1 MKKFGLMMI
10 GAILLFML
18 TGCRQE
24 PECFDE
30 ILYIYERIA
39 RGEST
44 IADIEQQRHNLK
56 EREKELRGPIIQGGA
71 DSNLAV
77 LSYIE
82 ETMESIRSRQN
93 LVGEQIRIM
102 GEKKEELESAALLI
116 ESIENEEIKEKFLQV
131 QLLHGER
138 YETFIRWSD
147 YYLETTREE
156 IRFYT
161 LLQEDEQNLQDL
173 ENITIELNQ
182 RAMTEG
188 QLQES
193 LSEVS
198 VRLNGAINALAR
210 ALERREV

>member
-1 MKKFGLMMI
+1 MMI
-10 GAILLFML
+10 GTILLFML

-39 RGEST
+39 DGEGA
-44 IADIEQQRHNLK
+44 IADIEQQRQELK
-56 EREKELRGPIIQGGA
+56 VRERELRGLIIEGGA

-93 LVGEQIRIM
+93 LVGEQIQLM
-102 GEKKEELESAALLI
+102 EETKEELESATLLI
-116 ESIENEEIKEKFLQV
+116 ESIENEEMRERFLQV
-131 QLLHGER
+131 QILHGER
-138 YETFIRWSD
+138 HESFAKWSD

-161 LLQEDEQNLQDL
+161 LLQEDEPNLQEL
-173 ENITIELNQ
+173 ENMTIELNQ
-182 RAMTEG
+182 RAIAERE
-188 QLQES
+188 LQEA
-193 LSEVS
+193 LSRVS

-210 ALERREV
+210 ALEEWEV